1 MARKEPSV
9 NIEGHLSLNSD
20 IDYMIVISNEYMEN
34 EFLGNVSVYFNE
46 LYPNITSSFILIDN
60 ERINLVHSIWV

>member
-1 MARKEPSV
+1 
-9 NIEGHLSLNSD
+9 
-20 IDYMIVISNEYMEN
+20 VISNEYMEN